1 MTDKLV
7 KYVVVVHA
15 FGIAEQDPK
24 ENRGSGALDAFPSF
38 NFGSA
43 RAPHQA
49 CRIVGLMRLRHLH
62 LPGLTPYL
70 RASAI
75 QDHLVRLHLNHK
87 ASPLTAPAPSPV
99 LITFQTPPTYTC
111 GRREIGALSLEQ
123 KTHLRAN
130 GKAEFHEALRGGQTT
145 FHGPGQMTAYLILSL
160 QEHNLNTRTHV
171 RILEESVIG
180 TCAGYWLET
189 HTTEN
194 PGVWIGSSPDER
206 KLASVG
212 VHLRRHIASHGA
224 GLNVAVELRWFDR
237 IVACGLPEK
246 KATSIKK
253 EYQDM
258 KPEKGPN
265 AKALGPPRVPG
276 KRRPVLQF
284 YDLSRLMRQV
294 ADSFATQ
301 VASRLSGVDG
311 RVENVSENSVW
322 PGGREEQDD
331 FWL

>member
-1 MTDKLV
+1 
-7 KYVVVVHA
+7 
-15 FGIAEQDPK
+15 
-24 ENRGSGALDAFPSF
+24 
-38 NFGSA
+38 
-43 RAPHQA
+43 
-49 CRIVGLMRLRHLH
+49 MRLRHLH

-75 QDHLVRLHLNHK
+75 QDHLVRLHLDHK
-87 ASPLTAPAPSPV
+87 ASPLTAPTPGPV
-99 LITFQTPPTYTC
+99 LLTFQTLPTYTC

-171 RILEESVIG
+171 RLLEDSVIG
-180 TCAGYWLET
+180 TCADYWLEAY
-189 HTTEN
+189 TTKN
-194 PGVWIGSSPDER
+194 PGVWIGSSSDER

-212 VHLRRHIASHGA
+212 VHLRRHIASHGV
-224 GLNVAVELRWFDR
+224 GLNVTVELRWFDR

-253 EYQDM
+253 EYQNMMLD
-258 KPEKGPN
+258 KGPN
-265 AKALGPPRVPG
+265 AKVLG
-276 KRRPVLQF
+276 KYQPVLQF
-284 YDLSRLMRQV
+284 YDVSRAMRQV
-294 ADSFATQ
+294 ADSFAYQ
-301 VASRLSGVDG
+301 VVSRLSGVNG
-311 RVENVSENSVW
+311 RVENVTEKSVW
-322 PGGREEQDD
+322 QGDGEKEDD